1 MRAVWQG
8 LEELFGEIEAAF
20 QKAKKDFPRE
30 VRCRLGCDDCCYALF
45 DLSLAEAALL
55 QREFRRLP
63 RKKRREILRRL
74 EKYERDWQKKKP
86 PLVTPFVL
94 STIKIRCPL
103 LNEERRCD
111 LYQARP
117 ATCRL
122 YGIPVEIEGETF
134 VCGHSGFEPG
144 KKYPTVI
151 FAKVQERLS
160 ALSEKIAPNGG
171 QLRVSLSAALRGTFP
186 GVQFLTD

>member
-1 MRAVWQG
+1 MRAIWQG
-8 LEELFGEIEAAF
+8 LEALFAEIETAF
-20 QKAKKDFPRE
+20 KETKRKFPKE

-74 EKYERDWQKKKP
+74 EKYERDWTRQRP
-86 PLVTPFVL
+86 PVLTPFVL

-103 LNEERRCD
+103 LNEKKRCD
-111 LYQARP
+111 LYHARP

-122 YGIPVEIEGETF
+122 YGIPVEIDGETF

-144 KKYPTVI
+144 QKYPTVI
-151 FAKVQERLS
+151 FHKVQERLA
-160 ALSEKIAPNGG
+160 ALSEKIAPNGR
-171 QLRVSLSAALRGTFP
+171 QLRVSLSAALRGSFP